1 MMLYAVHDK
10 AVNAFLPPFA
20 CRARGEAMRSFVD
33 ACTDVRHAFNKHAD
47 DYVLYELAAFDEGS
61 GLIYPHDDP
70 RRVMSG
76 LEAAAIV
83 VKE

>member
-20 CRARGEAMRSFVD
+20 ARARGEAMRSFVD
-33 ACTDVRHAFNKHAD
+33 ACTDSRHTFNKHAD
-47 DYVLYELAAFDEGS
+47 DYVLYELGHFDENT
-61 GLIYPHDDP
+61 GLLKPYDDP

-76 LEAAAIV
+76 LEASSIKA
-83 VKE
+83 EG